1 MFDGERVNSWLGS
14 PPSEAKRNKIVA
26 DSSSM
31 LIVGNLEGEEH
42 SCV

>member
-14 PPSEAKRNKIVA
+14 PPSEENRNKIVA
-26 DSSSM
+26 GSSSV
-31 LIVGNLEGEEH
+31 LIVGNLEGKEQ